1 MHSTPPPLSDTTD
14 GDRRLRLVSIALEPA
29 LLLARSVGLSLDDLL
44 RTVSVSYFKSYQ
56 QRGLSFTAI
65 ARRLGKSRRTVAT
78 LANLARTPKPAHES
92 EGLSVQRRILLYL
105 GAKGPQ
111 TAAALKRRFAKLPG
125 PLYERALEAACDAQI
140 IAISDGK
147 YWVTAELMSMVSSD
161 FERRVASL
169 EQFMQ
174 AVANGVHQRFFPHQ
188 GRVESFARVL
198 SFRSSAPTLERIRR
212 DCYEELRSAV
222 LAANAECD
230 DASDTMD
237 ALACSVALVF
247 TEEPREPP
255 L

>member
-1 MHSTPPPLSDTTD
+1 MPRAPSFSDTTD

-65 ARRLGKSRRTVAT
+65 ARRLGKSRRTVAS
-78 LANLARTPKPAHES
+78 LANLAKTPEPAHES
-92 EGLSVQRRILLYL
+92 DGLSVQRRILLYL
-105 GAKGPQ
+105 AAKGPQ
-111 TAAALKRRFAKLPG
+111 TAPALKRRFAKLPA
-125 PLYERALEAACDAQI
+125 PLYERALEAARDAQI

-147 YWVTAELMSMVSSD
+147 YWVTAQFMSMVSSD
-161 FERRVASL
+161 FERRLASL

-174 AVANGVHQRFFPHQ
+174 AIANGVHQRFFPHQ

-230 DASDTMD
+230 GASDAMD